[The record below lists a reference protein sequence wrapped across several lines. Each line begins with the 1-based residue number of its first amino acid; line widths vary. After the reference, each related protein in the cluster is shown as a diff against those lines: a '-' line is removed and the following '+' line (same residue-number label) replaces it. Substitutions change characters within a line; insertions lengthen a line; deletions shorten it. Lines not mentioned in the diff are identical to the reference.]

1 MSRVMWRR
9 VVACVLVAV
18 LVAAGCSGGG
28 GSSAKSS
35 SSGSSA
41 APAARGTKGAET
53 LSAGDPAQ
61 AGYTPTGPLVAD
73 NGFRPEVDGFAF
85 ENYGKAPEGQPER
98 VNMGPDE
105 VRKLF
110 GDGVCASLASG
121 KCDLTPIAQQWM
133 EKSNKATEGGHCQ
146 GFSVLSGMLWR
157 KQQDAV
163 PFGAPATPAMT
174 LDGNEPL
181 QRAIAYAFMFQTL
194 DAYNAAIIKGTPND
208 ILDKLLTLL
217 TPNSTE
223 SFTLGIYKPGFQAGH
238 AVTPYAVEDAGGGVF
253 KVLIYDNNFPKVT
266 RAITIDRNQNKWSYV
281 AATNPSNPAELYEG
295 DATTKTIDI
304 EPTTPGIGAQPCPF
318 CNKAGDPAG
327 GGKSVAKGAQ
337 ASPVS
342 MDEIYLDGSET
353 DHAHLLITDE
363 AGRRLGRIGDG
374 NFVNEIP
381 GAEAMFSKA
390 NQDYN
395 VDVEPSYFVPDGPK
409 YTITVDGTSLEEA
422 DPTAVGVI
430 GDSFDLFVDN
440 LNVAVGEK
448 STITFDSEATNV
460 TFASTNAQTPAVDL
474 DVSDAAAYFA
484 LNVSGATVPA
494 GATLSYALPV
504 NGGQLTFSS
513 PKGATYDLALERE
526 DDQGVLSFRH
536 TGVAIEDGDSAS
548 FQFGSWTSR
557 DQSIPL
563 AVTHNGAQNTQEL
576 SNQA

>member
-1 MSRVMWRR
+1 MCRR
-9 VVACVLVAV
+9 VVACVLVSV
-18 LVAAGCSGGG
+18 LVAAGCSSGG

-35 SSGSSA
+35 SSLGSSA
-41 APAARGTKGAET
+41 APGVKGSKGAET

-73 NGFRPEVDGFAF
+73 NGFRPETDGFAF

-110 GDGVCASLASG
+110 GDGVCASLIGG

-133 EKSNKATEGGHCQ
+133 DKSNKATEGGHCQ
-146 GFSVLSGMLWR
+146 GFSVLSGMLWK
-157 KQQDAV
+157 KQQDPA
-163 PFGAPATPAMT
+163 PFGAPATPAMG

-217 TPNSTE
+217 TPTSNE
-223 SFTLGIYKPGFQAGH
+223 SYTLGIYKPGFQAGH

-266 RAITIDRNQNKWSYV
+266 RAITIDRNKNTWSYV

-295 DATTKTIDI
+295 DATTQTIDI

-318 CNKAGDPAG
+318 CNKAGEPAG
-327 GGKSVAKGAQ
+327 GGKSVAKGSQ
-337 ASPVS
+337 AAPVS

-353 DHAHLLITDE
+353 DHGHLLVTDE
-363 AGRRLGRIGDG
+363 AGRRTGRVNG

-381 GAEAMFSKA
+381 GARAHFSKA

-395 VDVEPSYFVPDGPK
+395 VDVEPSIFVPDGPK
-409 YTITVDGTSLEEA
+409 YTVTVDGTSLQEA
-422 DPTAVGVI
+422 DHTGVGVI

-440 LNVAVGEK
+440 INLAPGEK
-448 STITFDSEATNV
+448 STITFDTEATNV
-460 TFASTNAQTPAVDL
+460 TFSSTNAQAPAVNL
-474 DVSDAAAYFA
+474 GVADAVADFA
-484 LNVSGATVPA
+484 FTVSGASIPA
-494 GATLSYALPV
+494 STTLTLNLPV

-513 PKGATYDLALERE
+513 PRGASYNLALQRE
-526 DDQGVLSFRH
+526 DDKGALDFKH
-536 TGVAIEDGDSAS
+536 TGVALQDGDSAS
-548 FQFGSWTSR
+548 FQFGSWTSK

-576 SNQA
+576 ANQA